1 MVVKD
6 TIKDADG
13 TVHTRYERT
22 YGGLPVLG
30 GDLVVHRAADGA
42 VKDVT
47 KAVKVAIKVTSLTP
61 RQTPTSAKSAAVK
74 AAKAAKTSSAAIGGG
89 GGGGPPAPPPP
100 PGGARAPPPPPDRCR
115 AGGRWWP
122 RGAGRTTARC
132 HDGRTCGD
140 RDAPGRGGPAAA
152 GGGRPH
158 RLPVPTAPGPAG
170 PGAGAGGGRP
180 GGRP

>member
-1 MVVKD
+1 MFSLSPTGGRARRLALRSGAVVLTGTLLAAGTASADAVPERQDGTPVAATAQSLGLGAEEKLVVKD

-74 AAKAAKTSSAAIGGG
+74 AAKAAKTSSAAIGDGVSLVRST
-89 GGGGPPAPPPP
+89 GPT
-100 PGGARAPPPPPDRCR
+100 GYLVYGK
-115 AGGRWWP
+115 
-122 RGAGRTTARC
+122 
-132 HDGRTCGD
+132 
-140 RDAPGRGGPAAA
+140 
-152 GGGRPH
+152 
-158 RLPVPTAPGPAG
+158 
-170 PGAGAGGGRP
+170 
-180 GGRP
+180 